1 MSEIEREAI
10 LSAMKSYTRKLK
22 ADKEASK
29 AFLSEIGM
37 LTKTGKLK
45 KEYKCIPSEQA

>member
-1 MSEIEREAI
+1 MSEIERNAI
-10 LSAMKSYTRKLK
+10 LSAMKAYTKKLK

-29 AFLSEIGM
+29 TFLSEIGM

-45 KEYKCIPSEQA
+45 KVYKCIPGEQA